1 MLLRY
6 VYVVFLGILL
16 ALFVGVGIAAFYEQP
31 KSPTPTFSKPLMVP
45 ESATQSATQDQEWQR
60 NNEIN
65 EKYMNNVRTY
75 NRNVS
80 IAAIIFAVFFL
91 ILSFTVLEKILVM
104 ADGFLLGG
112 LFTLLYSIIRGF
124 DAQDSKF
131 RFIIIAVALIVACLV
146 GYKKFIM
153 IPGKR

>member
-1 MLLRY
+1 M
-6 VYVVFLGILL
+6 
-16 ALFVGVGIAAFYEQP
+16 
-31 KSPTPTFSKPLMVP
+31 MP
-45 ESATQSATQDQEWQR
+45 ESASQSARQDQEWQKT
-60 NNEIN
+60 NEI
-65 EKYMNNVRTY
+65 YMNSMRTY

-91 ILSFTVLEKILVM
+91 VLSFTVLEKILVM

-124 DAQDSKF
+124 DSQDSKF
-131 RFIIIAVALIVACLV
+131 RFIIITVALIVACLV

-153 IPGKR
+153 IPGKK